1 MKKVCWR
8 NLVFVGFILFV
19 PVVSLAAAG
28 TISLS
33 RAKAEYL
40 KLLSEKHGGESFTGL
55 VVIKKWPRE
64 EYKTQKDWENFIV
77 FCDEKA
83 RTDSPDKYA
92 YFCFEIGHMLEDQNY
107 PHLAFQYYMQTE
119 NYVKDKNP
127 RYIPYYNNLHHRL
140 GIIYYKF
147 RSYQLSKKEFLL
159 VLKNKDVPTD
169 VEINIMNSIALIY
182 RNTDQ
187 PDKSRIYFEKAL
199 QLAEKYNDKGWTG
212 VIMGNL
218 GAYYYQKGNFE
229 RARQLMQLDYQI
241 SSETKQWESAMN
253 ALILLAEIDIRLN
266 KPDNAIHKMK
276 ESERIMNSHYHSK
289 NVNALL
295 HKTWTLIYE
304 AMNNYREAY
313 HHQKMHLAYIDT
325 LQKEENFEQFNNT
338 QFQMAF
344 QQKQSQI
351 QLLKS
356 KKKRVEQ
363 LFLFSG
369 VVVCVII
376 IGLFLVIR
384 QVVLRRKKEKEVLTL
399 QNLRIEDELRNT
411 EEQMRLVLT
420 NLGEKNELV
429 SQLQS
434 EIDHFQSLSENIS
447 NDEKESMQDKLHSFK
462 LLTEDD
468 WDEFRRLFEKLN
480 PGFLVKFMEL
490 SDTLS
495 KADLRLAALI
505 RLDLSYSQIGKIL
518 GISPESVKRTHLR
531 LRKKLMIDQQ
541 KDLDDMIR
549 SL

>member
-1 MKKVCWR
+1 MWWR
-8 NLVFVGFILFV
+8 NLVFVGIVLFIPAVLM
-19 PVVSLAAAG
+19 ATGG
-28 TISLS
+28 TIRLS
-33 RAKAEYL
+33 QAKEEYT
-40 KLLSEKHGGESFTGL
+40 KLLVAKNGGESVTGL
-55 VVIKKWPRE
+55 VMIAKWRRE
-64 EYKTQKDWENFIV
+64 EFASQKDWEDFIV

-83 RTDSPDKYA
+83 KNDSPDKYA
-92 YFCFEIGHMLEDQNY
+92 HFCFEIGNMLDEHHY
-107 PHLAFQYYMQTE
+107 PHLAFQYYMQAE
-119 NYVKDKNP
+119 NYAKDKNP
-127 RYIPYYNNLHHRL
+127 KEIPYYINLHHRL
-140 GIIYYKF
+140 GVTYYTF
-147 RSYQLSKKEFLL
+147 RSYHLAEEHFRL
-159 VLKNKDVPTD
+159 VLRNGGASAELEV
-169 VEINIMNSIALIY
+169 NIFNSLALIY
-182 RNTDQ
+182 RNTGN
-187 PDKSRIYFEKAL
+187 PEKSRVYFEKAL
-199 QLAEKYNDKGWTG
+199 ALAKKNNNKGWIG
-212 VIMGNL
+212 VIDGNL
-218 GAYYYQKGNFE
+218 GAYYYKKGDFE
-229 RARQLMQLDYQI
+229 KARQLMQLDYQI
-241 SSETKQWESAMN
+241 SSQTKQWESALN
-253 ALILLAEIDIRLN
+253 ALILLAEIDMRLN
-266 KPDNAIHKMK
+266 KMDSAVLKMK
-276 ESERIMNSHYHSK
+276 QAESFLNSHYHRKSA
-289 NVNALL
+289 NALL
-295 HKTWTLIYE
+295 HKTWTVIHE
-304 AMNNYREAY
+304 AMNNYKEAY
-313 HHQKMHLAYIDT
+313 NHQKMHLAYIDS

-369 VVVCVII
+369 IVVCMII

-384 QVVLRRKKEKEVLTL
+384 QVVLRRNKEKEVLTL

-411 EEQMRLVLT
+411 EEQMRLVLS

-434 EIDHFQSLSENIS
+434 EIDQFQSLSDHITH
-447 NDEKESMQDKLHSFK
+447 DEKESLQDKLHSFK